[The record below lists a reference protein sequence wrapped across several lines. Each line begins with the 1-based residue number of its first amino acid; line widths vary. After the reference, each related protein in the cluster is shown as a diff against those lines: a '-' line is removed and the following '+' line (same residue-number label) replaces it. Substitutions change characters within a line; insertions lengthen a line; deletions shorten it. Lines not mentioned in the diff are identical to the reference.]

1 MKMGLI
7 KKSFDKIQN
16 KINVNLENK
25 ENDVFLNFLQILN
38 FISSVIYNL
47 TNIRI

>member
-1 MKMGLI
+1 MGLI

-25 ENDVFLNFLQILN
+25 ENDVFLNFL
-38 FISSVIYNL
+38 
-47 TNIRI
+47 

>member
-25 ENDVFLNFLQILN
+25 ENVVFLNFL
-38 FISSVIYNL
+38 
-47 TNIRI
+47 